1 MAGRRSRLTVL
12 VPGQFSDVIWDGAA
26 SVGQDGRT
34 HCRDA
39 ITGRH
44 NDRLTL
50 GLLNGVTIVA
60 VELERGLHLDLTADL
75 TQTDVIRVLCIPGH
89 TQRCVV
95 PLAPGTQALILTVLV
110 ATVVRAVV
118 ALDLLFARLRNVGI
132 CK

>member
-1 MAGRRSRLTVL
+1 MTSRRSLTVL
-12 VPGQFSDVIWDGAA
+12 VPGEFSDVIGNGTA

-39 ITGRH
+39 IAGRH

-50 GLLNGVTIVA
+50 GLLNGVTVVA

-89 TQRCVV
+89 AQRSVV
-95 PLAPGTQALILTVLV
+95 PLAPGTQSLILTVLV